1 MESNTGFST
10 NTLLNAIR
18 SSFEHAKEKFSCDQ
32 IQEIMN
38 LITDL
43 EYEIHL
49 LQTNY
54 ENVLRQNLQINDI
67 EQNVQ
72 EIFQKLATNQ
82 LPTISEE
89 SDGAASGS
97 AKQNGDQDGDDAD
110 QEDEVEAMAEMISE
124 LVVKKLSALEE

>member
-54 ENVLRQNLQINDI
+54 ENILRQNLQINDI

-89 SDGAASGS
+89 SDGNADGS
-97 AKQNGDQDGDDAD
+97 ADQQGDQEGDD
-110 QEDEVEAMAEMISE
+110 QEGEVEVQQVTKF
-124 LVVKKLSALEE
+124 LV

>member
-89 SDGAASGS
+89 SDGTTGNANS
-97 AKQNGDQDGDDAD
+97 ADNAGQNGDAE
-110 QEDEVEAMAEMISE
+110 QEDEVEAMAEMISD